1 MGGGVGFSK
10 GCQWSNRVWASMVGG
25 GAKGLGREQ
34 KKKEGL
40 EWKTSQ
46 LLPPAGTAQ
55 NCFLPLPPFLPT
67 PLFIS
72 SKFCNRVHTG
82 FLLQNSQILR
92 SFSWT
97 KLLLSQ
103 KHSLNPKYTLVLF
116 LHYKYTLVLF
126 LHYPAF
132 GPLFFFFQTPPAGD
146 YPWTIIKF
154 PRP

>member
-25 GAKGLGREQ
+25 GAKGLVREQ
-34 KKKEGL
+34 KKKEGSV
-40 EWKTSQ
+40 ENK
-46 LLPPAGTAQ
+46 PASAPRRYSPKP
-55 NCFLPLPPFLPT
+55 FSPSPPFLPT

-82 FLLQNSQILR
+82 FLLRNSQILR

-132 GPLFFFFQTPPAGD
+132 GPLFFFFQPPPAAD